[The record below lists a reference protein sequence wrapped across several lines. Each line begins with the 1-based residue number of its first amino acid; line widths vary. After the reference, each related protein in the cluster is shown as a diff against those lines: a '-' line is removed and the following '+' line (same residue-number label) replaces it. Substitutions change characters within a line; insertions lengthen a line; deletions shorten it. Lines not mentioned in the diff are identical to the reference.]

1 VNPEVKKVTKSES
14 RGRNAYLQGNR
25 PYFNYY

>member
-14 RGRNAYLQGNR
+14 RGRNAYL
-25 PYFNYY
+25 